1 MGSLSSDLNMMK
13 AGQVLLVLLSSL
25 LVSATPSEGRQIQ
38 LQNISLVITYT
49 GMVVAVIMM
58 LGFLYVALN
67 FGGRR
72 SSHGYNYDEYNYSKR
87 SPEPSVLSYILDH
100 LNKYEE

>member
-1 MGSLSSDLNMMK
+1 MIS
-13 AGQVLLVLLSSL
+13 LVLLNVHYSLSQVICSSWCL
-25 LVSATPSEGRQIQ
+25 FNSDDVEDALYEESSGRQIQ
-38 LQNISLVITYT
+38 LQNVSLVITYT

-72 SSHGYNYDEYNYSKR
+72 SSHGYNYDEYNY
-87 SPEPSVLSYILDH
+87 EDMY
-100 LNKYEE
+100 Y